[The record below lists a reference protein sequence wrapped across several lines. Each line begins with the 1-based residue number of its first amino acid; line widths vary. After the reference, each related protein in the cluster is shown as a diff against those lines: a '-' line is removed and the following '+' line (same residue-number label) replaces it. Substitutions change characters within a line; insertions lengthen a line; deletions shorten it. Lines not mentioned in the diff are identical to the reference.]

1 MNRAY
6 PTKGPGDLS
15 GLGDPQNEPED
26 DGELTNAQ
34 RLSLLPNV
42 ISEVVLDDE
51 IPEAIAEALADGKL
65 AEVGRLFSV
74 ARDRYV
80 AELIARKV
88 TEYHGTMDD
97 DEAAERLFQVYS

>member
-1 MNRAY
+1 MV
-6 PTKGPGDLS
+6 L
-15 GLGDPQNEPED
+15 
-26 DGELTNAQ
+26 NA
-34 RLSLLPNV
+34 SLP
-42 ISEVVLDDE
+42 LDT
-51 IPEAIAEALADGKL
+51 
-65 AEVGRLFSV
+65 FSV